1 MDQTANGYGG
11 AGIFAMEG
19 VTVSV
24 SGTTAVRNNHAQAC
38 GGGGIRITHGSL
50 LKLSGAV
57 VISGNSGD
65 MGGGV
70 YADQK
75 TSVQV
80 ADNVHFESN
89 VAYPNGGG
97 AIFIS
102 G

>member
-1 MDQTANGYGG
+1 MTQTANGYGG

-19 VTVSV
+19 VTVRLL
-24 SGTTAVRNNHAQAC
+24 GNTAVRNNRAQEC

-50 LKLSGAV
+50 LMLSGAV
-57 VISGNSGD
+57 VVSENSGD
-65 MGGGV
+65 MGGGI

-75 TSVQV
+75 TSVRVAENVRFERNV
-80 ADNVHFESN
+80 AD
-89 VAYPNGGG
+89 PNGGG